1 MFRNTHQQSF
11 TSFESLVFLPTV
23 NVILEIDIPKVVIT
37 INKSL
42 FTLSIVA
49 GFLSLSGVSASAN
62 TPKVASSDTLAA
74 IAAKNHAALDGSV
87 SNNQS
92 ANKDL
97 IKLGQPFQ
105 ISRTAK
111 KAPAKK
117 TPVKKQQSNKVNKKH
132 FKTSMTVKKGKPH
145 AAVVTSVS
153 SSNSKSKS
161 DPLSSATTTP
171 GAMQSQGVI
180 YQNGKKWTY
189 YTGAGFADG
198 TTNHGGYDANGY
210 IIVAAPSNVPFGTH
224 VQTPLGEGVVHDRGT
239 AIVGNHYDLVMP

>member
-1 MFRNTHQQSF
+1 M
-11 TSFESLVFLPTV
+11 
-23 NVILEIDIPKVVIT
+23 VIT

-97 IKLGQPFQ
+97 IKLGQPLQ

-117 TPVKKQQSNKVNKKH
+117 NTCQEA
-132 FKTSMTVKKGKPH
+132 TV
-145 AAVVTSVS
+145 
-153 SSNSKSKS
+153 
-161 DPLSSATTTP
+161 
-171 GAMQSQGVI
+171 
-180 YQNGKKWTY
+180 
-189 YTGAGFADG
+189 
-198 TTNHGGYDANGY
+198 
-210 IIVAAPSNVPFGTH
+210 
-224 VQTPLGEGVVHDRGT
+224 
-239 AIVGNHYDLVMP
+239 